1 MNQNIDLNIF
11 SPTAPLGIFI
21 LFCGLIFSSLI
32 LYVIYAVS
40 TDKDSIGD
48 KKVKDKKIS
57 IQQEK
62 IRKLFPKEK

>member
-1 MNQNIDLNIF
+1 MNQDIDLNIF

-21 LFCGLIFSSLI
+21 LFSGLIFSSLI

-48 KKVKDKKIS
+48 KKVKDKKNS

-62 IRKLFPKEK
+62 IRKLFPQKK

>member
-1 MNQNIDLNIF
+1 MNQNIDLDIF

-40 TDKDSIGD
+40 TDKDSLGD
-48 KKVKDKKIS
+48 KRVKDKKYI

-62 IRKLFPKEK
+62 INKLFPKQK